1 MYGFVLIIYFY
12 FQNVVYKNVLFLKIK
27 TIFYLRKVICII
39 YSVVAEI
46 LIKLA
51 LITNQSIK
59 RIVYT
64 NVIDLG
70 NWLIVTVEKLL

>member
-12 FQNVVYKNVLFLKIK
+12 YQNVVYTNVLFL
-27 TIFYLRKVICII
+27 TIFYLRKVIYII

-51 LITNQSIK
+51 LITNQSINQS
-59 RIVYT
+59 
-64 NVIDLG
+64 NVSCLQML
-70 NWLIVTVEKLL
+70 LI